1 MGLCRCVNLHH
12 QSCLCKMLSSFPKIL
27 QGKHPL
33 MLDISFYHYW
43 GKARNDESRDA
54 VGGHRCHLLAYHSLD
69 VAAVGEILLRKR
81 PYLLRRLSKLT
92 GLVEEDFR
100 RWFLFFL
107 ALHDVG
113 KFAECFQRLNPEAFF
128 QLRQRQAAPMQQK
141 RHDAL
146 GLALWWKQL
155 REHSAALGIMQLPE
169 GSARRRAGDQPI
181 DYWVSAVTGH
191 HGTPPDHKVG
201 SLANFFQGADFHA
214 SRRYLEQIHLLFCD
228 RAPFPKDCDKSQQK
242 TASWWISGITVLC
255 DWLGS
260 NTRYFPYCSTV
271 GIPLS
276 EYREK
281 AKDLAEMAVNDTG
294 LVSPAPSKNLTLHK
308 IGIKK
313 THPIKPTP
321 LQEMAQSMPLEK
333 ESGLFILEDVTG
345 AGKTE
350 AAVLLAHRLMR
361 RNNANGAYFALPTMA
376 TANAMYKR
384 LARAYRLFFEANSK
398 PSLVLAHGASAL
410 SDAFQKTII
419 PGNLNPAASYPDHAD
434 DPTTPAE
441 AHCNEW
447 LADSRKKSLLADIG
461 VGTIDQA
468 LLAILPSRHQSLR
481 LAGLLGKILIVDEVH
496 ACDAYMHDLL
506 CALLRFHAAGD
517 GSAILLSATLPQNQK
532 QKLLDAYAAGKNRAV
547 ARDNGAC
554 SHAYP
559 LITRLGQQGVE
570 EKEVNACDFAART
583 VNIKMVYCEKDVEN
597 LLRESVAQGKCA
609 CWIRN
614 TVTDA
619 RAAYAGLKERH
630 PNWRMELFH
639 ARFAM
644 GDRLDIEARVS
655 RQFGAASSGMERRG
669 RVLIAT
675 QVVEQSL
682 DVDWDV
688 LITDLAPVDLM
699 IQRAGR
705 LCRHAR
711 SEQGD
716 PVAGN
721 DRRGRP
727 TLHILSPPLS
737 REPDAGWYAHMF
749 KHGQHVYDN
758 PGHLW
763 LSASVLHKNG
773 KIQLPEDARA
783 LVESVYGDDAQ
794 CGIPGKL
801 REKSLKAE
809 GAGRADSGLARH
821 NALKIH
827 AGFSADA
834 AGNWWDEGK
843 TPTRLGEET
852 VTLYLARWQNN
863 ALTPW
868 RPDNKHPWES
878 SSVPVRAYWVH
889 APDTA
894 QSEIPP
900 DALAACSEQL
910 PAKGKWGILLPL
922 QETAAGLWQATAL
935 NQRGERTAI
944 TYTTETG
951 LATTKKSAR

>member
-1 MGLCRCVNLHH
+1 M
-12 QSCLCKMLSSFPKIL
+12 P
-27 QGKHPL
+27 
-33 MLDISFYHYW
+33 DISFYQYW
-43 GKARNDESRDA
+43 GKARNDESRSAAD
-54 VGGHRCHLLAYHSLD
+54 GHHCHLLVYHSLD

-81 PYLLRRLSKLT
+81 PSLLHRLSKLT
-92 GLVEEDFR
+92 GLVEDDFR
-100 RWFLFFL
+100 RWFVFFL
-107 ALHDVG
+107 ALHDIG

-155 REHSAALGIMQLPE
+155 REHSAALGIMQLPK
-169 GSARRRAGDQPI
+169 GSRRSAGSQPL

-191 HGTPPDHKVG
+191 HGAPPDHQVG
-201 SLANFFQGADFHA
+201 PLANFFNQEADFCA
-214 SRRYLEQIHLLFCD
+214 SKRYLKQIHRLFCD
-228 RAPFPKDCDKSQQK
+228 SAPFPKECGKSQQK
-242 TASWWISGITVLC
+242 ISSWWISGVTVLC

-260 NTRYFPYCSTV
+260 NTRYFPYCSTAD
-271 GIPLS
+271 IPLS
-276 EYREK
+276 EYWK
-281 AKDLAEMAVNDTG
+281 TATNLAEKAVNDTG
-294 LVSPAPSKNLTLHK
+294 LVAPVLAENLTLQK

-313 THPIKPTP
+313 PHPIKHTP
-321 LQEMAQSMPLEK
+321 LQEMAHSMPLEK
-333 ESGLFILEDVTG
+333 ESNLFILEDVTG

-361 RNNANGAYFALPTMA
+361 RNNADGAYFALPTMA
-376 TANAMYKR
+376 TANAMYAR
-384 LARAYRLFFEANSK
+384 LAKAYRLFFEPNSK

-410 SDAFQKTII
+410 SDEFQKTII
-419 PGNLNPAASYPDHAD
+419 PESLNPARSYPDHAD
-434 DPTTPAE
+434 DPTAPAE
-441 AHCNEW
+441 AHCNDW
-447 LADSRKKSLLADIG
+447 LADNRKKSLLADIG

-496 ACDAYMHDLL
+496 ACDAYMHELL
-506 CALLRFHAAGD
+506 CALLNFHAAVG
-517 GSAILLSATLPQNQK
+517 GSAILLSATLPRNQK
-532 QKLLDAYAAGKNRAV
+532 QKLLDAYAAGKEWSG
-547 ARDNGAC
+547 ARDSAAHN
-554 SHAYP
+554 HAYP
-559 LITRLGQQGVE
+559 LITRLGQHGVE
-570 EKEVNACDFAART
+570 EKEVDACGFTERT
-583 VNIKMVYCEKDVEN
+583 VNINMVHCEKDVEN
-597 LLRESVAQGKCA
+597 LLRDSVDQGKCV

-614 TVTDA
+614 TVADA
-619 RAAYAGLKERH
+619 RSAHAGLKERH

-644 GDRLDIEARVS
+644 GDRLDIENRVL
-655 RQFGAASSGMERRG
+655 RQFGATGSGRERKG

-688 LITDLAPVDLM
+688 LITDLAPVDLI

-737 REPDAGWYAHMF
+737 REPDADWYASMF
-749 KHGQHVYDN
+749 KRGQYVYDN

-763 LSASVLHKNG
+763 LSAKVLHKKG
-773 KIQLPEDARA
+773 KIQMPDDARG
-783 LVESVYGDDAQ
+783 LVESVYGDKAQ
-794 CGIPGKL
+794 CGIPDKL
-801 REKSLKAE
+801 MEKTSTAV
-809 GAGRADSGLARH
+809 GAGHADSGLARH
-821 NALKIH
+821 NALKMH
-827 AGFSADA
+827 AGFCVGI
-834 AGNWWDEGK
+834 AGNHWWHEGK

-868 RPDNKHPWES
+868 RPHDKHPWES
-878 SSVPVRAYWVH
+878 SSVSVRAYWVNE
-889 APDTA
+889 ADTG
-894 QSEIPP
+894 QTGIPP
-900 DALAACSEQL
+900 DILAACAERL
-910 PAKGKWGILLPL
+910 PAKGRWGIMVPL
-922 QETAAGLWQATAL
+922 RETSEGLWQATVL
-935 NQRGERTAI
+935 NQHNERAVI

-951 LATTKKSAR
+951 LATS